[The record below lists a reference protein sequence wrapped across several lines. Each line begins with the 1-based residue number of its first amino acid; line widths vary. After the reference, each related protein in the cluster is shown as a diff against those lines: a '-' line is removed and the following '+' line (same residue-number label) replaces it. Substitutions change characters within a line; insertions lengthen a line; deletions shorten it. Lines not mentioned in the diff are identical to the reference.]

1 LNKKKKKDFF
11 KKFLK
16 RNLKKEQIRKFNIE
30 KQRFLQHQKEREKF
44 QFKPKIN
51 ENSIEILKK
60 KIENKKLNN
69 KNNEN
74 KNSIFESKNSHK
86 KRSNSTEIVKNFIN
100 RQFEWLSKKNSN
112 IENNKLN
119 NNQEENNKI
128 KIKNYSNVFN
138 DLFNDAKIINYKKEM
153 LINNY
158 KPTFQP
164 FINKNNKYY
173 KKFINKTN
181 EKKINF
187 YEKNLK
193 FNKISIKNNNNFSNV
208 IKRKKKLNK
217 FFNLNDLDD
226 SYENNVNNTEFSS
239 NNQKFVEINQ
249 MLYHL
254 NIMDE
259 TPCKTIMQTL
269 N

>member
-1 LNKKKKKDFF
+1 
-11 KKFLK
+11 
-16 RNLKKEQIRKFNIE
+16 
-30 KQRFLQHQKEREKF
+30 
-44 QFKPKIN
+44 
-51 ENSIEILKK
+51 
-60 KIENKKLNN
+60 
-69 KNNEN
+69 
-74 KNSIFESKNSHK
+74 
-86 KRSNSTEIVKNFIN
+86 
-100 RQFEWLSKKNSN
+100 
-112 IENNKLN
+112 
-119 NNQEENNKI
+119 
-128 KIKNYSNVFN
+128 
-138 DLFNDAKIINYKKEM
+138 M

-181 EKKINF
+181 EKKNYF
-187 YEKNLK
+187 YEKILK
-193 FNKISIKNNNNFSNV
+193 FNKNSIKNNNNFSNV